1 MYSTD
6 PVISVGTD
14 NTGQFL
20 CTAVNSVGPSLTAS
34 MVVEIRGE
42 VVIGLLRLSL
52 LFNIYPGWSCFD
64 FLPAVFDPGKA
75 LTNHEVN
82 GRDLTRFR
90 FVVGI
95 YNFPAPSLRAEVWR
109 LEPARDCDSF

>member
-6 PVISVGTD
+6 PVIRVGTD

-34 MVVEIRGE
+34 LVVEIRGE

-52 LFNIYPGWSCFD
+52 LFNI
-64 FLPAVFDPGKA
+64 
-75 LTNHEVN
+75 
-82 GRDLTRFR
+82 
-90 FVVGI
+90 
-95 YNFPAPSLRAEVWR
+95 
-109 LEPARDCDSF
+109 